1 MTSSSPCERCGEVK
15 LLVSYDGYG
24 EVCGKCVGEL
34 LREQF
39 GPKDK
44 TLIEDPRPQDGG
56 AVTTSPQKKTGVT
69 ICPHCGEQFFPDS
82 L

>member
-15 LLVSYDGYG
+15 LLVFYDGYG
-24 EVCGKCVGEL
+24 YVCGKCVGEL
-34 LREQF
+34 LREEY
-39 GPKDK
+39 GSKDK

-56 AVTTSPQKKTGVT
+56 AVTTSPQKTSTV
-69 ICPHCGEQFFPDS
+69 ICPHCGEQFFPKS

>member
-1 MTSSSPCERCGEVK
+1 MTHSSPCHICGAIRI
-15 LLVSYDGYG
+15 LVYYDGYG
-24 EVCGKCVGEL
+24 YVCGKCVGEL
-34 LREQF
+34 LNEDF

-56 AVTTSPQKKTGVT
+56 AVTTSPQKTSMV
-69 ICPHCGEQFFPDS
+69 ICCPHCGEQFFPES